1 MQITFLGTSSGA
13 PSRHRNVSATAIQPE
28 KSKQWALVDCGEATQ
43 HQLLYTPLSPQKLS
57 VVLITHKHGD
67 HCYGLP
73 GLLASCQ
80 LNGRTEPLTLVAP
93 EQVWRYLQAVIEL
106 TDLHITYPLEF
117 IPVSEA
123 LDLVIAG
130 FRITAHPLSHRVP
143 SWAYRFEE
151 VNVPKKLNLE
161 RLKAEGVPSGDHFG
175 RLQAGE
181 DVALPDGT
189 ELKSSEYT
197 FDSWSARV
205 AVIAG
210 DNDSPD
216 LLAEACRDAHLL
228 VHESTYTQEVLDH
241 VGPEPQHSSAEMVSR
256 FAQKVELANLLLT
269 HFSPRYLKD
278 ARKKRDRS
286 IEEIRHE
293 ARLHYTGRLFL
304 AEDFEEYEL
313 DRKGIL
319 HFNQHLRRDRHKAQ
333 KVHGNSNNQGHS
345 GSAHTHDH
353 RKGR

>member
-43 HQLLYTPLSPQKLS
+43 HQLLYTPLSPQKLA

-117 IPVSEA
+117 IPVDAA
-123 LDLVIAG
+123 LDLTVAG
-130 FRITAHPLSHRVP
+130 FRITAHALSHRVP
-143 SWAYRFEE
+143 SWAYRFDEAS
-151 VNVPKKLNLE
+151 VPKKLNLE
-161 RLKAEGVPSGDHFG
+161 RLQAEGIPSGDHYG

-181 DVALPDGT
+181 DVTLPDGT
-189 ELKSSEYT
+189 ELKSGDYT
-197 FDSWSARV
+197 FDSWPARS

-210 DNDSPD
+210 DNDTPD
-216 LLAEACRDAHLL
+216 LLMQVCHDADLL

-256 FAQKVELANLLLT
+256 FAAKVALKNLVLT
-269 HFSPRYLKD
+269 HFSPRYLKE

-293 ARLHYTGRLFL
+293 ARLHFTGRLFL
-304 AEDFEEYEL
+304 ADDFETYTL
-313 DRKGIL
+313 DRKGLL
-319 HFNQHLRRDRHKAQ
+319 HYQQNLKRDHHKRHGKRRDPQ
-333 KVHGNSNNQGHS
+333 KRD
-345 GSAHTHDH
+345 AE
-353 RKGR
+353 

>member
-1 MQITFLGTSSGA
+1 MQITFLGTASGA

-28 KSKQWALVDCGEATQ
+28 KSKHWALVDCGEATQ
-43 HQLLYTPLSPQKLS
+43 HQLLYTPLSPQKLA

-106 TDLHITYPLEF
+106 TDLYITFPLEF
-117 IPVSEA
+117 IPVTET
-123 LDLVIAG
+123 LDLTRAG
-130 FRITAHPLSHRVP
+130 FRISAYPLSHRVP

-151 VNVPKKLNLE
+151 VGVPRKLDIE
-161 RLKAEGVPSGDHFG
+161 RLNREGIPSGDHLG
-175 RLQAGE
+175 LLQAGK
-181 DVALPDGT
+181 DVTLPDGT

-197 FDSWSARV
+197 FDSWPGRV

-210 DNDSPD
+210 DNDSPE
-216 LLAEACRDAHLL
+216 LLAQACRDAHLL

-241 VGPEPQHSSAEMVSR
+241 VGPEPQHSSAKMVSR
-256 FAQKVELANLLLT
+256 FAQGIKLGNLLLT

-293 ARLHYTGRLFL
+293 ARQHFTGRLFL
-304 AEDFEEYEL
+304 AEDFEEYAL

-319 HFNQHLRRDRHKAQ
+319 HFCQHLRRDRYKL
-333 KVHGNSNNQGHS
+333 NQPQ
-345 GSAHTHDH
+345 TKE
-353 RKGR
+353 R